1 MMMKTALTSSVLVAL
16 FAANAGANTG
26 PVANYVTTAATGSK
40 ATATVHFTGEIVAS
54 TCVVSTANQPGKT
67 VALPQVT
74 NQLFS
79 GAGSSTGDT
88 PFTLQFSGCSGVTG
102 GSGYVVVFTG
112 KTPGSNTALLEAKRG
127 SASATDVGIEVDQAG
142 HALDFASGSN
152 EVSLTADQ
160 NGDAQ
165 ITLVAKYQQ
174 IGATL
179 PAAGTITADMN
190 YTVIYK

>member
-1 MMMKTALTSSVLVAL
+1 MMKTALTSSVLVAL
-16 FAANAGANTG
+16 FAANAGA
-26 PVANYVTTAATGSK
+26 ASVTTPGAGSK

-152 EVSLTADQ
+152 EVSLKADQ

-165 ITLVAKYQQ
+165 IDLVAKYQQ
-174 IGATL
+174 IGGTL

>member
-1 MMMKTALTSSVLVAL
+1 MMKTALTSSVLVAL
-16 FAANAGANTG
+16 FAANAGAA
-26 PVANYVTTAATGSK
+26 ANYVTTAATGSK

-112 KTPGSNTALLEAKRG
+112 KTLAVTQHFWKRNVARLLPPMLASKWIKRVMP
-127 SASATDVGIEVDQAG
+127 SI
-142 HALDFASGSN
+142 
-152 EVSLTADQ
+152 SLP
-160 NGDAQ
+160 
-165 ITLVAKYQQ
+165 VV
-174 IGATL
+174 
-179 PAAGTITADMN
+179 MR
-190 YTVIYK
+190 

>member
-1 MMMKTALTSSVLVAL
+1 MMKTALTSSVLVAL
-16 FAANAGANTG
+16 FAANAGAA
-26 PVANYVTTAATGSK
+26 ANYVTTAATGSK

-88 PFTLQFSGCSGVTG
+88 SFTLQFTNCQGSTG

-112 KTPGSNTALLEAKRG
+112 KTPSGKAALLEATRSSG
-127 SASATDVGIEVDQAG
+127 AANDVGIEVDHEG
-142 HALDFASGSN
+142 HALDFASGKT
-152 EVSLTADQ
+152 EVPLTLGS

-165 ITLVAKYQQ
+165 IDLVAKYQQ

>member
-1 MMMKTALTSSVLVAL
+1 MMKTALTSSVLVAL

-112 KTPGSNTALLEAKRG
+112 KTLAVIQHFWKRNVARLLPPMLASKWIKRVMP
-127 SASATDVGIEVDQAG
+127 SI
-142 HALDFASGSN
+142 
-152 EVSLTADQ
+152 SLP
-160 NGDAQ
+160 
-165 ITLVAKYQQ
+165 VV
-174 IGATL
+174 
-179 PAAGTITADMN
+179 MR
-190 YTVIYK
+190 

>member
-1 MMMKTALTSSVLVAL
+1 MMKTALTSSVLVAL
-16 FAANAGANTG
+16 FAANAGAA
-26 PVANYVTTAATGSK
+26 ANYVTTAATGSK

-79 GAGSSTGDT
+79 GASSSTGDT
-88 PFTLQFSGCSGVTG
+88 SFTLQFTNCQGSTG

-112 KTPGSNTALLEAKRG
+112 KTPSGKAALLEATRSSG
-127 SASATDVGIEVDQAG
+127 AANDVGIEVDHEG
-142 HALDFASGSN
+142 HALDFASGKT
-152 EVSLTADQ
+152 EVPLTLGS

-165 ITLVAKYQQ
+165 IDLVAKYQQ
-174 IGATL
+174 IGAAL

>member
-1 MMMKTALTSSVLVAL
+1 MMKTALTSSVLVAL
-16 FAANAGANTG
+16 FAANAGAA
-26 PVANYVTTAATGSK
+26 ANYVTTAATGSK

-54 TCVVSTANQPGKT
+54 TCVVSTTNQSGKT

-88 PFTLQFSGCSGVTG
+88 PFTLQFTGCSGTTG

-112 KTPGSNTALLEAKRG
+112 KTPSGKAALLEATRSSG
-127 SASATDVGIEVDQAG
+127 AANDVGIEVD
-142 HALDFASGSN
+142 HESNALDFASGKTEVPLTLDSN
-152 EVSLTADQ
+152 GAAHID
-160 NGDAQ
+160 
-165 ITLVAKYQQ
+165 LVAKYKQ

>member
-1 MMMKTALTSSVLVAL
+1 MMKTALTSSVLVAL
-16 FAANAGANTG
+16 FAANAGA
-26 PVANYVTTAATGSK
+26 ASVTTPGAGSK
-40 ATATVHFTGEIVAS
+40 ATATVQFTGEIVAS

-88 PFTLQFSGCSGVTG
+88 PFTLQFTNCQGATG

-112 KTPGSNTALLEAKRG
+112 NTPGSNTALLEAKRG
-127 SASATDVGIEVDQAG
+127 STPATDVGIEVDHAG
-142 HALDFASGSN
+142 KALVFSSGKN
-152 EVSLTADQ
+152 EIVLSPTGA

-165 ITLVAKYQQ
+165 IDLVAKYQQ
-174 IGATL
+174 IGGTL

>member
-1 MMMKTALTSSVLVAL
+1 MMKTALTSSVLVAL
-16 FAANAGANTG
+16 FAANAGAA
-26 PVANYVTTAATGSK
+26 ANYVTTAATGSK

-112 KTPGSNTALLEAKRG
+112 KTPAVTQHFWKRNVARLLPPMLASKWIKRVMP
-127 SASATDVGIEVDQAG
+127 SI
-142 HALDFASGSN
+142 
-152 EVSLTADQ
+152 SLP
-160 NGDAQ
+160 
-165 ITLVAKYQQ
+165 VV
-174 IGATL
+174 
-179 PAAGTITADMN
+179 MR
-190 YTVIYK
+190 

>member
-16 FAANAGANTG
+16 FAANAGAA
-26 PVANYVTTAATGSK
+26 ANYVTTAATGSK

-88 PFTLQFSGCSGVTG
+88 SFTLQFTNCQGSTG

-112 KTPGSNTALLEAKRG
+112 KTPSGKAALLEATRSSG
-127 SASATDVGIEVDQAG
+127 AANDVGIEVDHEG
-142 HALDFASGSN
+142 HALDFASGKT
-152 EVSLTADQ
+152 EVPLTLGS

-165 ITLVAKYQQ
+165 IDLVAKYQQ

>member
-16 FAANAGANTG
+16 FAANAGAA
-26 PVANYVTTAATGSK
+26 ANYVTTAATGSK

-102 GSGYVVVFTG
+102 GSGYLVVFTG

-152 EVSLTADQ
+152 EVSLKADQ

-165 ITLVAKYQQ
+165 IDLVAKYQQ
-174 IGATL
+174 IGGTL

>member
-1 MMMKTALTSSVLVAL
+1 MMKTALTSSVLVAL
-16 FAANAGANTG
+16 FAANAGAA
-26 PVANYVTTAATGSK
+26 ANYVTTAASGSK

-54 TCVVSTANQPGKT
+54 TCVVSTANQTGKT

-88 PFTLQFSGCSGVTG
+88 PFTLQFTGCSGTTG

-112 KTPGSNTALLEAKRG
+112 KTPGNNTTLLEATRG
-127 SASATDVGIEVDQAG
+127 SVAANDVGIEVDQAG
-142 HALDFASGSN
+142 QALNFTSAGSN
-152 EVSLTADQ
+152 EVTLTPAS
-160 NGDAQ
+160 NGDAH
-165 ITLVAKYQQ
+165 IDLVAKYKQ

>member
-1 MMMKTALTSSVLVAL
+1 MMKTALTSSVLVAL
-16 FAANAGANTG
+16 FAANAGAA
-26 PVANYVTTAATGSK
+26 ANYVTTAASGSK

-88 PFTLQFSGCSGVTG
+88 PFTLQFTGCSGTTG

-112 KTPGSNTALLEAKRG
+112 KTPGNNTTLLEATRG
-127 SASATDVGIEVDQAG
+127 SVAASDVGIEVDQAG
-142 HALDFASGSN
+142 QALDFASGSN
-152 EVSLTADQ
+152 EVSLKADQ
-160 NGDAQ
+160 SGAEHID
-165 ITLVAKYQQ
+165 LVAKYKQ

>member
-1 MMMKTALTSSVLVAL
+1 MMKTALTSSVLVAL
-16 FAANAGANTG
+16 FAANAGAA
-26 PVANYVTTAATGSK
+26 ANYVTTAASGSK

-54 TCVVSTANQPGKT
+54 TCVVSTANQKVKN

-79 GAGSSTGDT
+79 GANSSTGDT
-88 PFTLQFSGCSGVTG
+88 PFTLQFIGCSGTTG

-112 KTPGSNTALLEAKRG
+112 KTPGNNTTLLEATRG
-127 SASATDVGIEVDQAG
+127 SVAANDVGIEVD
-142 HALDFASGSN
+142 HERNALDFASGKT
-152 EVSLTADQ
+152 EVPLTLDS
-160 NGDAQ
+160 NGDAH
-165 ITLVAKYQQ
+165 IDLVAKYKQ
-174 IGATL
+174 IGVTL

>member
-16 FAANAGANTG
+16 FAANAGAA
-26 PVANYVTTAATGSK
+26 ANYVTTAASGSK

-88 PFTLQFSGCSGVTG
+88 PFTLQFTGCSGTTG

-112 KTPGSNTALLEAKRG
+112 KTPGNNTTLLEATRG
-127 SASATDVGIEVDQAG
+127 SVAASDVGIEVDQAG
-142 HALDFASGSN
+142 QALDFASGSN
-152 EVSLTADQ
+152 EVSLKADQ
-160 NGDAQ
+160 SGAAHID
-165 ITLVAKYQQ
+165 LVAKYKQ